1 MGISQLVI
9 SWPQTHLLVNK
20 EKEDAGVQPRPQGR
34 GHSSLVA
41 ALIQGRVSIVVLSAG
56 VRREEGV

>member
-9 SWPQTHLLVNK
+9 SWPQIHLLVNK

-34 GHSSLVA
+34 GYSSLIA
-41 ALIQGRVSIVVLSAG
+41 ALILGRVSNTVLHAG